1 MIRSINEPEAAV
13 RNALL
18 PNSINEPQALPDG
31 PPSIEGLNPA
41 SAAPGGAAFVV
52 IHGANFT
59 PECYVLFD
67 DEMVLAANFESETKM
82 NVTLPASEAGAH
94 DVAIGFGPFEGGYKS
109 QSATFTVGEV
119 KAVRT
124 TSERSANLSEVIEDP
139 TDPDQLE
146 DEIEA
151 AEEDGD
157 FVPTHGAK
165 PKSKK
170 GKK

>member
-119 KAVRT
+119 KAAAKAAPAT
-124 TSERSANLSEVIEDP
+124 AAVIEDP